1 VGPTAPPTPQQQQ
14 QAFLTTDPILA
25 GATYY
30 DPADACVGVS
40 PAGVKLFVFTLEGQ
54 LILGRN
60 RDTTGGVSST
70 QIGTSKYQALLATL
84 DPGALPPG
92 AYTLVFWVKDCTD
105 TDVLVSEFYAL
116 QVLSP

>member
-1 VGPTAPPTPQQQQ
+1 
-14 QAFLTTDPILA
+14 
-25 GATYY
+25 
-30 DPADACVGVS
+30 
-40 PAGVKLFVFTLEGQ
+40 
-54 LILGRN
+54 
-60 RDTTGGVSST
+60 VSST